1 MEKFIQPYTY
11 NLIQFQA
18 NELLKAHR
26 SLNDFATIQT
36 MKLLV
41 VEKILTRFNQPTESE
56 KELLNRIVQ
65 FSHSQKEMD
74 AYLILL
80 EDFIIPFEQPS
91 DAALKK
97 LFRKTKKLHI
107 PNWDTLNLADY
118 TFYGWNDAGKQR
130 KYLIL
135 FEQQKLIGI
144 EGTLSP
150 TTHKGFCAICHTSS
164 QVSLFMNIGK
174 HNKDGQFTSKG
185 NYICHDSHQCNK
197 NIMELDELQKFI
209 GIVKQ
214 KE

>member
-11 NLIQFQA
+11 NFIQFQA

-36 MKLLV
+36 MKLVV

-107 PNWDTLNLADY
+107 PNWDRRNA
-118 TFYGWNDAGKQR
+118 
-130 KYLIL
+130 
-135 FEQQKLIGI
+135 
-144 EGTLSP
+144 LS
-150 TTHKGFCAICHTSS
+150 
-164 QVSLFMNIGK
+164 
-174 HNKDGQFTSKG
+174 
-185 NYICHDSHQCNK
+185 NYA
-197 NIMELDELQKFI
+197 
-209 GIVKQ
+209 
-214 KE
+214 